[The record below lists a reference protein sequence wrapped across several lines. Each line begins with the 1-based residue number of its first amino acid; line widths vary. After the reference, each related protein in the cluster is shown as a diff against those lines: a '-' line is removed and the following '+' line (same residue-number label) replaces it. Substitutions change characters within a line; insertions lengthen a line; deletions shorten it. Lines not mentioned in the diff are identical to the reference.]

1 MQQYENILVRNDQG
15 IMWLTLNRSELRN
28 RLNKETYMRLNLHF
42 DGQRK
47 MLILKLLLFKV
58 LVGSHLQLALILSS
72 FVREKCSK
80 L

>member
-15 IMWLTLNRSELRN
+15 IMWLTLNRPELRN
-28 RLNKETYMRLNLHF
+28 TLNKETLHEIESHF
-42 DGQRK
+42 VGQRK

-58 LVGSHLQLALILSS
+58 LVGGHLQLALILSS